1 MTASTE
7 ASSDSD
13 TDVDGEA
20 VVDHLPHDDATDDT
34 APGQDAGV
42 GPASLAFTSFLLAM
56 LCLSPF
62 YMLGSNL
69 WDLMNGRGLL
79 LEFSDLTSQTQ
90 RLPFKHATVQMISGY
105 STTYGSVEGLS
116 GASRFFIGL
125 FHQHPPHPHRG
136 LRSRLRPVHR
146 RDPSGPPGIRRPA
159 LHPGRASV
167 LAAPGPGSELSHAAR
182 GRFGDL
188 LRLPHPR
195 QSPRAVAKRV
205 HPHRQRHP
213 RSSRA
218 SSSSSSPRTYCSPCT
233 ACTSAPAPWPQRT
246 PCCAKRPRGS
256 CEPRRLPP
264 R

>member
-105 STTYGSVEGLS
+105 STTVRLRRGVVRRLTILH
-116 GASRFFIGL
+116 RPV
-125 FHQHPPHPHRG
+125 HQHPPHPHRG

-146 RDPSGPPGIRRPA
+146 RDSGRPPGIRRPA
-159 LHPGRASV
+159 LHPGGHLFWLLLGQALSSLTLHVAGLAISSDYLTLGNPQGQSLSGFIPTGNDIPILKSV
-167 LAAPGPGSELSHAAR
+167 IILILATHLLLALHRVYQRSSTLAAENTV
-182 GRFGDL
+182 
-188 LRLPHPR
+188 LRKETEGL
-195 QSPRAVAKRV
+195 V
-205 HPHRQRHP
+205 
-213 RSSRA
+213 
-218 SSSSSSPRTYCSPCT
+218 
-233 ACTSAPAPWPQRT
+233 
-246 PCCAKRPRGS
+246 
-256 CEPRRLPP
+256 
-264 R
+264 

>member
-69 WDLMNGRGLL
+69 WDLINGRGLL
-79 LEFSDLTSQTQ
+79 LGQALSSLT
-90 RLPFKHATVQMISGY
+90 
-105 STTYGSVEGLS
+105 
-116 GASRFFIGL
+116 
-125 FHQHPPHPHRG
+125 
-136 LRSRLRPVHR
+136 
-146 RDPSGPPGIRRPA
+146 
-159 LHPGRASV
+159 LHVAG
-167 LAAPGPGSELSHAAR
+167 
-182 GRFGDL
+182 FGDPPPTYL
-188 LRLPHPR
+188 TLGI
-195 QSPRAVAKRV
+195 PRAVAKRV

-213 RSSRA
+213 DPQERHHPH
-218 SSSSSSPRTYCSPCT
+218 PRHAPT
-233 ACTSAPAPWPQRT
+233 ARPAPRVPALQHPGRGEHRAAQRDRGARVSHVVCHLDELLAARGMT
-246 PCCAKRPRGS
+246 LVELSEKVGVTTVNLSVLKNDRAKAIRYSTLCAICEALS
-256 CEPRRLPP
+256 CSVGELLEVGLIAP
-264 R
+264 

>member
-125 FHQHPPHPHRG
+125 FISIHLILIAACAVAFVRFIAAIRPGRPGFVDQLFTRGGHLFWLLLGQVLSSWALLMIGTTFSSQHFT
-136 LRSRLRPVHR
+136 RSTS
-146 RDPSGPPGIRRPA
+146 DPLTLDGTIPTGNDIPTLKGIIILILATHLLLA
-159 LHPGRASV
+159 LHRLHQRSST
-167 LAAPGPGSELSHAAR
+167 LAAENTV
-182 GRFGDL
+182 
-188 LRLPHPR
+188 LREETEGL
-195 QSPRAVAKRV
+195 V
-205 HPHRQRHP
+205 
-213 RSSRA
+213 
-218 SSSSSSPRTYCSPCT
+218 
-233 ACTSAPAPWPQRT
+233 
-246 PCCAKRPRGS
+246 
-256 CEPRRLPP
+256 
-264 R
+264 

>member
-69 WDLMNGRGLL
+69 WDLINGRGLL

-105 STTYGSVEGLS
+105 STTYGSVEGFIAAIRPGRPGFVDLLFTRGGHLFWLLLGQALSSLTLHVAGLAISSDYLTLGNPQGQSLS
-116 GASRFFIGL
+116 GFIPTGNDIPIL
-125 FHQHPPHPHRG
+125 KSVIILILATH
-136 LRSRLRPVHR
+136 LLL
-146 RDPSGPPGIRRPA
+146 A
-159 LHPGRASV
+159 LHRVYQRSST
-167 LAAPGPGSELSHAAR
+167 LAAENTV
-182 GRFGDL
+182 
-188 LRLPHPR
+188 LRKETEGL
-195 QSPRAVAKRV
+195 V
-205 HPHRQRHP
+205 
-213 RSSRA
+213 
-218 SSSSSSPRTYCSPCT
+218 
-233 ACTSAPAPWPQRT
+233 
-246 PCCAKRPRGS
+246 
-256 CEPRRLPP
+256 
-264 R
+264 

>member
-125 FHQHPPHPHRG
+125 FISIHLILIAACAVAFVRFIAAIRPGRPGFVDQLFTRG
-136 LRSRLRPVHR
+136 GHLFWLLLGQVLSSLTLHVAGLAISSDYLTLGNPQGQSL
-146 RDPSGPPGIRRPA
+146 SGFIPTGNDIPILKSVIILILATHLLLA
-159 LHPGRASV
+159 LHRVYQRSST
-167 LAAPGPGSELSHAAR
+167 LAAENTV
-182 GRFGDL
+182 
-188 LRLPHPR
+188 LRKETEGL
-195 QSPRAVAKRV
+195 V
-205 HPHRQRHP
+205 
-213 RSSRA
+213 
-218 SSSSSSPRTYCSPCT
+218 
-233 ACTSAPAPWPQRT
+233 
-246 PCCAKRPRGS
+246 
-256 CEPRRLPP
+256 
-264 R
+264 